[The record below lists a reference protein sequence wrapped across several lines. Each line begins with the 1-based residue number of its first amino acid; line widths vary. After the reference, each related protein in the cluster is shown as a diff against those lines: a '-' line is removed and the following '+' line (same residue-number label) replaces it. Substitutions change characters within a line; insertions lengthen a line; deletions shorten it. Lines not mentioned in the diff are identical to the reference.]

1 MTASAEEH
9 TLRECAFGPLRI
21 AFDDRVLEPR
31 AWTVMQSEWAAE
43 LAPELPPGPIL
54 ELFAGAGHIGLLASV
69 LTDRPL
75 VQVEADA
82 VAADFAARNGARAG
96 IADRVEVRCARVD
109 DALDQEERFTLIVAD
124 PPYLPS
130 AEIGRFPA
138 DPVRAIDG
146 GNDGLVLVRA
156 TLDVLT
162 IHMTSGG
169 NCLLQLAGPGQVES
183 TRRLVDDGWPVLTVA
198 ASRSIDT
205 ERAVAL
211 VTRR

>member
-1 MTASAEEH
+1 MTASTEEH
-9 TLRECAFGPLRI
+9 AMRECTFGPLRI

-69 LTDRPL
+69 LTGRPL
-75 VQVEADA
+75 VQVEADP
-82 VAADFAARNGARAG
+82 VAAGFAAENAARAG
-96 IADRVEVRCARVD
+96 IADRVEVRGARIEE
-109 DALDQEERFTLIVAD
+109 ALHEDERFSLIVAD

-130 AEIGRFPA
+130 AEVGRFPA
-138 DPVRAIDG
+138 DPLRAIDG
-146 GNDGLVLVRA
+146 GHDGLDLVRA
-156 TLDVLT
+156 TLEVLT
-162 IHMTSGG
+162 MHMSAGG

-183 TRRLVDDGWPVLTVA
+183 TRRLVDEGWPVLTVA
-198 ASRSIDT
+198 ASRSVDA

-211 VTRR
+211 VTQR